1 MSGQGNDA
9 SAGESMTHAVTDN
22 PARSRY
28 ELALEGSIA
37 FIDYQR
43 IGKLRVLTHAE
54 VPPAL
59 RDRGVGAAL
68 TAGALE
74 LVREQGDSV
83 EARCSYVAQFIA
95 RNAQYQDLLAKP

>member
-1 MSGQGNDA
+1 
-9 SAGESMTHAVTDN
+9 MTNAVRDN
-22 PARSRY
+22 PPRSRY

-37 FIDYQR
+37 FIDYHR
-43 IGKLRVLTHAE
+43 VGKLRVLAHTE

-59 RDRGVGAAL
+59 RGRGVGAQL
-68 TAGALE
+68 TAGALQ

-95 RNAQYQDLLAKP
+95 RNSQYQDLLAKP